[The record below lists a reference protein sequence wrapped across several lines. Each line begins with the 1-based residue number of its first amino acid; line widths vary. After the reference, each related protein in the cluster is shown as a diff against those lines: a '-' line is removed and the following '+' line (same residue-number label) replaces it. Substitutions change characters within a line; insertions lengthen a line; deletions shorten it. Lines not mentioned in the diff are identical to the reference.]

1 MFERFEC
8 WFIRLALKG
17 STCETGMWSFTHKI
31 VVRLKMTLVDAS
43 SVLVPAHCL
52 CSKCQL
58 LPSFLLGEKVPL
70 VVGPNPRL
78 PGQPIQD
85 RVPGALLPPD
95 LSNWCTFGNLPY
107 SLPFSFNSTSCHFIK
122 HGFPECGPWTENIS
136 ITWAGRAATSQAS
149 PWTTEVETPELR
161 PGNLCFNRPYRYFR
175 GRLKFETTGLV
186 VLNSC

>member
-17 STCETGMWSFTHKI
+17 STRETGMWSFTHKI

-70 VVGPNPRL
+70 VWV
-78 PGQPIQD
+78 PIQD
-85 RVPGALLPPD
+85 FLDNPSRTEFLELCSHLIWVIDVPLGISLILFPLLSIQPPVISLSMGSQSVVPGPR
-95 LSNWCTFGNLPY
+95 
-107 SLPFSFNSTSCHFIK
+107 TS
-122 HGFPECGPWTENIS
+122 
-136 ITWAGRAATSQAS
+136 AS
-149 PWTTEVETPELR
+149 PGQVGLQLLRPHPEL
-161 PGNLCFNRPYRYFR
+161 
-175 GRLKFETTGLV
+175 LK
-186 VLNSC
+186 

>member
-58 LPSFLLGEKVPL
+58 LPSFLLGGKSAFGGGSQSKTFLDNPSRTEFLELCSHLIWVIDVPL
-70 VVGPNPRL
+70 GISLILFPLLSIQPPVISLSMGSQSVVPGPRTSAS
-78 PGQPIQD
+78 PGQVGLQ
-85 RVPGALLPPD
+85 LLRP
-95 LSNWCTFGNLPY
+95 
-107 SLPFSFNSTSCHFIK
+107 H
-122 HGFPECGPWTENIS
+122 
-136 ITWAGRAATSQAS
+136 
-149 PWTTEVETPELR
+149 PEL
-161 PGNLCFNRPYRYFR
+161 
-175 GRLKFETTGLV
+175 LK
-186 VLNSC
+186 